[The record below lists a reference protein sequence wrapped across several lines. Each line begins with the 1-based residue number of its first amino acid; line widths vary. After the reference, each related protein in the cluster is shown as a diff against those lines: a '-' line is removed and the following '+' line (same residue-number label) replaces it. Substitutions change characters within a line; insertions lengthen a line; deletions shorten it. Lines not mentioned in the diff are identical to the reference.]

1 MSKQE
6 VAKYDESYNVDIH
19 PYEHQV
25 RYYETDRSG
34 AVSQTNYTRWLEN
47 ARMELLDQVGFGCEQ
62 QEKLAGDLS
71 AFIGKY

>member
-47 ARMELLDQVGFGCEQ
+47 ARMELLDRWA
-62 QEKLAGDLS
+62 LAVNS
-71 AFIGKY
+71 RRSCR